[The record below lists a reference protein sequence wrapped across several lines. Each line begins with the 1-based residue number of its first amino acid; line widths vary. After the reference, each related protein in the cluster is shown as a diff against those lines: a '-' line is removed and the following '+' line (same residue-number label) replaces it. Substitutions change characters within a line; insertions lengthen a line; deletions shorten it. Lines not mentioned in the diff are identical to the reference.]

1 MLTSKFVPYWFV
13 TPCLLFNNLYAEY
26 DYGNSDDN
34 SVVDS
39 DDYSCYIKML
49 KFFSLFNEYNQCKE
63 YENDQPKEYNK
74 TDKEYVKKLFPK
86 ILVC

>member
-13 TPCLLFNNLYAEY
+13 TPCLLFNNLDAEY

-39 DDYSCYIKML
+39 DDYSCYIKIL

-63 YENDQPKEYNK
+63 YENDQPK
-74 TDKEYVKKLFPK
+74 
-86 ILVC
+86 

>member
-13 TPCLLFNNLYAEY
+13 TPCLLFNNLDAEY

-39 DDYSCYIKML
+39 DDYSCYIKIL

-63 YENDQPKEYNK
+63 YENDQCKEYNK
-74 TDKEYVKKLFPK
+74 TDKEYVKKLFLK